1 MKDRIKQL
9 RRTFHLTQQEFADRL
24 GIKRGALANYEIGR
38 NEPID
43 AVISLICREFRV
55 SETWLRTGGGEMFPT
70 LSEDEHLAHFFGQM
84 NTEGDTFRRRF
95 LLSLSRLSDEEW
107 RTLEALVQTIRKI

>member
-55 SETWLRTGGGEMFPT
+55 SETWLRTGEGEMFPT
-70 LSEDEHLAHFFGQM
+70 LSEDEHLTHFFGQM

-95 LLSLSRLSDEEW
+95 LLTLSRLSDEEW

>member
-55 SETWLRTGGGEMFPT
+55 SEPWLRTGEGEMFPT

-95 LLSLSRLSDEEW
+95 LPTLSRLSDEEW

>member
-43 AVISLICREFRV
+43 AVISLICREFRG
-55 SETWLRTGGGEMFPT
+55 SETWLRTGEGEMFPT

-95 LLSLSRLSDEEW
+95 LLTLSRLSDEEW

>member
-55 SETWLRTGGGEMFPT
+55 SEPWLRTGEGEMFPT

-84 NTEGDTFRRRF
+84 NTEGDIFRRRF
-95 LLSLSRLSDEEW
+95 LLTLSRMSDEEW

>member
-43 AVISLICREFRV
+43 AVISLTCREFRV
-55 SETWLRTGGGEMFPT
+55 SEPWLRTGEGEMFPT

-95 LLSLSRLSDEEW
+95 LLTLSRLSDEEW

>member
-55 SETWLRTGGGEMFPT
+55 SETWLRTGAGEMFPP

-95 LLSLSRLSDEEW
+95 LLTLSRLSDEEW